1 MKFTLKKHEKV
12 RVRDKR
18 GKVGS
23 ELLSLSLSLLFF
35 SLSKPF
41 QTDSTYF
48 SAFKKDTHD

>member
-18 GKVGS
+18 GKIGS
-23 ELLSLSLSLLFF
+23 ELLSLSLSFF